1 MICSFPPTTSCV
13 AAGFGRHGML
23 LPVSNPDL
31 RPFDLETDM
40 RVASKVGNLPYK
52 FGHARPLG
60 SRTICYVRDG
70 RTDRRTGGEKS
81 KAYCPL
87 PCGQGHDNRQMYRAP
102 YTYAYRRLTELQF
115 RLRGDSSAEFVN
127 DLVIILYVDRDL
139 CERRAQ

>member
-23 LPVSNPDL
+23 LPASNPDL

-52 FGHARPLG
+52 FGHARPLD

-70 RTDRRTGGEKS
+70 RTDRRTGGKKKQS
-81 KAYCPL
+81 LL
-87 PCGQGHDNRQMYRAP
+87 PSSLRSDNRQMYRAP

-115 RLRGDSSAEFVN
+115 RLRGDSSA
-127 DLVIILYVDRDL
+127 
-139 CERRAQ
+139 

>member
-1 MICSFPPTTSCV
+1 MWPPGSADTVCYCPPLTLTLDRLTLKLICES
-13 AAGFGRHGML
+13 H
-23 LPVSNPDL
+23 L
-31 RPFDLETDM
+31 RL
-40 RVASKVGNLPYK
+40 GNLPYK

-127 DLVIILYVDRDL
+127 DLVIILNVDRDL